1 LTDVHQQHLVVAIY
15 ASHAG
20 AAAALTTVQR
30 SGFDM
35 SKWSL
40 LGKDVLGQAH
50 AFGFYSAG
58 DYMKF
63 WAGPNAVWSSVWLML
78 SGGGFFFIPAIG
90 PIVVMGPLV
99 DWIVDALA
107 TASVSGQG
115 DVPSAALTRLGLA
128 DDNVAQCA
136 LAVNAGNFVVL
147 AQGSAVLAERARL
160 VLASTGASPLELAIR
175 DAPEHVPLRA

>member
-1 LTDVHQQHLVVAIY
+1 LTALHQEHVVVAIY
-15 ASHAG
+15 TSHAS
-20 AAAALTTVQR
+20 AAAALSTVQR

-35 SKWSL
+35 SRWSI
-40 LGKDVLGQAH
+40 LGKDVLAQEH

-107 TASVSGQG
+107 TASVSGQA

-128 DDNVAQCA
+128 DDNLTQCA
-136 LAVNAGNFVVL
+136 LAVNAGKFVVV
-147 AQGSAVLAERARL
+147 AQGSAVLVECARL
-160 VLASTGASPLELAIR
+160 VLAGTGASQLRLAIH
-175 DAPEHVPLRA
+175 DAPEHPPLRA